1 MNPLIL
7 PFKPKNC
14 IVEFEPHCK
23 PAPSATNLYEI
34 WVFYNQI
41 LKTHL
46 VSNHSLFELNFYV
59 SLM

>member
-23 PAPSATNLYEI
+23 PAPSATNLYGICFFIIRLKNPI
-34 WVFYNQI
+34 WFQI
-41 LKTHL
+41 IHY
-46 VSNHSLFELNFYV
+46 LN
-59 SLM
+59 